1 MRVRDF
7 RMVAAL
13 GVALIAGSVH
23 AGEAPATG
31 VSQTSRPSPTA
42 APPLTAATP
51 PQAPAT
57 KLREP
62 DVIYVPTP
70 QNVVD
75 AMLKMANVTAK
86 DVVYDLG
93 SGDGRIPITAA
104 EKYGARGVG
113 IDINPERIKEANANL
128 AKSKAGDKVRF
139 LNQDLFE
146 TDLSP
151 ATVITLYLLPAL
163 NMKLRPQLLSMR
175 PGTRIVSH
183 SFSMEDWE
191 ADEIST
197 LDGRRAYFWIVP
209 ANVMGS
215 WSLDAGG
222 QRHDMTLEQT
232 FQKASGTLALG
243 PIHAGL
249 RDVKLRGTAISFSYV
264 DQNKVRR
271 DFTGRV
277 NGGKMEGSFRDEK
290 GAEGK
295 WTATKK

>member
-7 RMVAAL
+7 SMVAAL
-13 GVALIAGSVH
+13 GVALIAGSAN
-23 AGEAPATG
+23 AGQSSAGAPQA
-31 VSQTSRPSPTA
+31 SRAAMA
-42 APPLTAATP
+42 APPLPAATLS
-51 PQAPAT
+51 QAPAT
-57 KLREP
+57 KLRDP

-104 EKYGARGVG
+104 EKYGASGVG

-151 ATVITLYLLPAL
+151 ATVITLYLLPSL
-163 NMKLRPQLLSMR
+163 NQKLIPKLKQLK

-183 SFSMEDWE
+183 SFDMGTDWPPEKTEDVQ
-191 ADEIST
+191 
-197 LDGRRAYFWIVP
+197 GRMIY
-209 ANVMGS
+209 
-215 WSLDAGG
+215 
-222 QRHDMTLEQT
+222 
-232 FQKASGTLALG
+232 
-243 PIHAGL
+243 
-249 RDVKLRGTAISFSYV
+249 Y
-264 DQNKVRR
+264 
-271 DFTGRV
+271 
-277 NGGKMEGSFRDEK
+277 
-290 GAEGK
+290 
-295 WTATKK
+295 WTIK